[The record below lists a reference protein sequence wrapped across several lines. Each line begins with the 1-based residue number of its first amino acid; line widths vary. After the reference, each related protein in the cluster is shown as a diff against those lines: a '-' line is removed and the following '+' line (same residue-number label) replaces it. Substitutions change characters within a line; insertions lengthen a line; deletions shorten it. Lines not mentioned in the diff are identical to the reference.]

1 MKKALCLMLVLFSLL
16 ALVGCNRSQ
25 AERNSI
31 LGCWETEI
39 DVSVLGLSLSN
50 EAENQTITATYELE
64 FYEDGTGKCS
74 VTFDEASA
82 AQIPNLPNIS
92 NINTSLTYTYNGSTL
107 EIKPENENAQTFSV
121 SFSGE
126 KLLLDGRAPLELTRK
141 K

>member
-50 EAENQTITATYELE
+50 EAENQAITATSCMY
-64 FYEDGTGKCS
+64 
-74 VTFDEASA
+74 VW
-82 AQIPNLPNIS
+82 
-92 NINTSLTYTYNGSTL
+92 
-107 EIKPENENAQTFSV
+107 
-121 SFSGE
+121 E
-126 KLLLDGRAPLELTRK
+126 KTQGVDFVCCF
-141 K
+141 

>member
-1 MKKALCLMLVLFSLL
+1 MKKVFCLILALLFLL
-16 ALVGCNRSQ
+16 AITGCNHNR
-25 AERNSI
+25 AERNAI

-39 DVSVLGLSLSN
+39 DMSVLGLSLSN
-50 EAENQTITATYELE
+50 EEENQTITATYELE

-92 NINTSLTYTYNGSTL
+92 NVNTSLTYTYNGSTL
-107 EIKPENENAQTFSV
+107 EIKSENENAQTFSV

-126 KLLLDGRAPLELTRK
+126 KLLLDGRSHLELTRK